1 MQSFLIIGLGRFG
14 AALAKEL
21 CRLGHEVIAVDKNE
35 EAVSKIA
42 DYVTHSIVADVR
54 DEEVLR
60 SIGARNLDHAIV
72 AFSDNIQ
79 DNILITLML
88 KEIGVKDVIS
98 KGGNALHVK
107 VLKKIGADRIVFP
120 ETDMGIRLAQT
131 ISSGNI
137 IDFIEISDNYSI
149 IETNSPRKWIGN
161 SIKKLDIRA
170 KYGINILA
178 IKSQDGRTISITP
191 SPDYVIK
198 AGDVLVVVGSN
209 DDLQNIE

>member
-149 IETNSPRKWIGN
+149 IETNSPRKWIGS

-178 IKSQDGRTISITP
+178 IKSQDGRTISISP

>member
-14 AALAKEL
+14 DALSREL
-21 CRLGHEVIAVDKNE
+21 FRLGHEVMAVDKDE
-35 EAVSKIA
+35 ESVAKIA
-42 DYVTHSIVADVR
+42 DFVTHSLVADVR
-54 DEEVLR
+54 DENVLR
-60 SIGARNLDHAIV
+60 SIGARNFDHAIV

-98 KGGNALHVK
+98 KGRNALHVK

-120 ETDMGIRLAQT
+120 ESDMGVRLAQT
-131 ISSGNI
+131 LSSSNI

-149 IETNSPRKWIGN
+149 IETNSPKKWVGN
-161 SIKKLDIRA
+161 SIKKLDVRA

-178 IKSQDGRTISITP
+178 IKGQDGRTVSITP
-191 SPDYVIK
+191 SPDYIIK
-198 AGDVLVVVGSN
+198 TGDILVVVGSN
-209 DDLQNIE
+209 DDIQNID

>member
-35 EAVSKIA
+35 DAVSKIA

>member
-35 EAVSKIA
+35 DAVSKIA

-170 KYGINILA
+170 KYGINILS

>member
-14 AALAKEL
+14 AALVKEL

-35 EAVSKIA
+35 DAVSKIA

>member
-35 EAVSKIA
+35 DAVSKIA

-178 IKSQDGRTISITP
+178 IKSQDGRTISISP

>member
-137 IDFIEISDNYSI
+137 IDIIEISDNYSI

-178 IKSQDGRTISITP
+178 IKSQDGRTISISP

>member
-35 EAVSKIA
+35 DAVSKIA

-178 IKSQDGRTISITP
+178 IKSQDGRTISISP
-191 SPDYVIK
+191 PPDYVIK

>member
-1 MQSFLIIGLGRFG
+1 M
-14 AALAKEL
+14 
-21 CRLGHEVIAVDKNE
+21 
-35 EAVSKIA
+35 
-42 DYVTHSIVADVR
+42 
-54 DEEVLR
+54 LR

>member
-178 IKSQDGRTISITP
+178 IKSQDGRTISISP